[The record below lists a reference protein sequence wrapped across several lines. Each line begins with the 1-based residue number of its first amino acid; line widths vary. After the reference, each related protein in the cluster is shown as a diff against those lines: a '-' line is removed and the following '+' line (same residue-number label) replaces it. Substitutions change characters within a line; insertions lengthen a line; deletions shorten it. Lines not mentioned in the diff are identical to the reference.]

1 MTRASVLQRVHE
13 RVPTRIHEEVPPQVD
28 SAIPELP
35 VIEMSR
41 PVPGFPELTR
51 FALVRLDEEGVLCAL
66 RSVDDPQMRF
76 LVVSAVSF
84 FPDYAPVVDDL
95 TVAELGIEAVEDV
108 LVLVVLSAGSSLADT
123 TANLLAPI
131 LVNTRTLKGAQVIL
145 DDPALQLAAPL
156 VA

>member
-1 MTRASVLQRVHE
+1 M
-13 RVPTRIHEEVPPQVD
+13 
-28 SAIPELP
+28 PEFP

-41 PVPGFPELTR
+41 PVPGFPQLDR
-51 FALVRLDEEGVLCAL
+51 FALVQLDEEGVLCAL
-66 RSVDDPQMRF
+66 RSVDDPDMRF

-84 FPDYAPVVDDL
+84 FPDYAPVVDDA
-95 TVAELGIEAVEDV
+95 TVEELGIESVDDV

-123 TANLLAPI
+123 TANLVAPI
-131 LVNTRTLKGAQVIL
+131 LVNTRTLTGAQVIL

>member
-1 MTRASVLQRVHE
+1 MTRTQVLESVPAQGSSE
-13 RVPTRIHEEVPPQVD
+13 M
-28 SAIPELP
+28 PEFP

-41 PVPGFPELTR
+41 PVPGFPQLSR
-51 FALVRLDEEGVLCAL
+51 FALVQLDDDGVLCAL
-66 RSVDDPQMRF
+66 RSLDDPGTRF

-84 FPDYAPVVDDL
+84 FPDYAPVVDDA
-95 TVAELGIEAVEDV
+95 TVAELGIEQVEDV
-108 LVLVVLSAGSSLADT
+108 LVLVVLTAGASLADT

>member
-1 MTRASVLQRVHE
+1 M
-13 RVPTRIHEEVPPQVD
+13 
-28 SAIPELP
+28 PEFP

-41 PVPGFPELTR
+41 PVPGFPQLNR
-51 FALVRLDEEGVLCAL
+51 FALVQLDDDGVLCAL
-66 RSVDDPQMRF
+66 RSLDDPEMRF
-76 LVVSAVSF
+76 LVVSAVTF
-84 FPDYAPVVDDL
+84 FPDYAPIVDDA
-95 TVAELGIEAVEDV
+95 TVAELDIQQVEDV

>member
-1 MTRASVLQRVHE
+1 M
-13 RVPTRIHEEVPPQVD
+13 
-28 SAIPELP
+28 PEFP

-41 PVPGFPELTR
+41 PVPGFPQLNR
-51 FALVRLDEEGVLCAL
+51 FALVQLDDDGVLCAL
-66 RSVDDPQMRF
+66 RSLDDPEMRF
-76 LVVSAVSF
+76 LVVSAVTF
-84 FPDYAPVVDDL
+84 FPDYAPIVDDA
-95 TVAELGIEAVEDV
+95 TVAELEIQQVEDI
-108 LVLVVLSAGSSLADT
+108 LVLVVLSAGTSLADT

>member
-1 MTRASVLQRVHE
+1 M
-13 RVPTRIHEEVPPQVD
+13 
-28 SAIPELP
+28 PEFP

-41 PVPGFPELTR
+41 PVPGFPQLSR
-51 FALVRLDEEGVLCAL
+51 FALVQLDDDGALCAL
-66 RSVDDPQMRF
+66 RSLDDPEMRF

-84 FPDYAPVVDDL
+84 FPDYAPVVDDA
-95 TVAELGIEAVEDV
+95 TVAELGIETAEDV
-108 LVLVVLSAGSSLADT
+108 LVLVVLSAGTSLAET

-131 LVNTRTLKGAQVIL
+131 LVNTRTLKGAQVVL

>member
-1 MTRASVLQRVHE
+1 MTLTHE
-13 RVPTRIHEEVPPQVD
+13 QELMRTEM
-28 SAIPELP
+28 PEFP

-41 PVPGFPELTR
+41 PVPGFPQLSR
-51 FALVRLDEEGVLCAL
+51 FALVQLDDAGVLCAL
-66 RSVDDPQMRF
+66 RSIDDPDMRF
-76 LVVSAVSF
+76 LVVSAVTF
-84 FPDYAPVVDDL
+84 FPDYAPVVDDA
-95 TVAELGIEAVEDV
+95 TVAELGIESVEEV
-108 LVLVVLSAGSSLADT
+108 LVLVVLSAADSLAET

>member
-1 MTRASVLQRVHE
+1 MART
-13 RVPTRIHEEVPPQVD
+13 QV
-28 SAIPELP
+28 SEQVRSQMPELP

-41 PVPGFPELTR
+41 PVPGFPHLSR
-51 FALVRLDEEGVLCAL
+51 FALMQLDDDGVLCAL
-66 RSVDDPQMRF
+66 RSLDDPQMRF

-84 FPDYAPVVDDL
+84 FPDYAPVVDDA

-108 LVLVVLSAGSSLADT
+108 LVLVVLSAGTSLSDT